1 MKRRRLY
8 VTDMDGTLLGGD
20 SRVSPESARII
31 SELSRDGALI
41 TVATARTPATVD
53 PLLRNTVTTPPAIVM
68 TGASMW
74 LRAERRYLDPAFIP
88 EQWLPAIVALF
99 LERDIHPFVYTLEPS
114 TSMLTVYHH
123 GALNRAERRFVD
135 ERRHLTLKKFV
146 LDASETDLASP
157 DRPVMLIFATG
168 PVEAIYSLAA
178 KLNEATDCSVS
189 HYADIFNPS
198 QGYIEVFAA
207 GVSKAGA
214 VERLADLFGAESV
227 VVFGDNLNDLP
238 MMAVADEA
246 IAVANALPEV
256 KERATKVIG
265 PNTAS
270 SVARYIYD
278 DFYS

>member
-31 SELSRDGALI
+31 SELSRDGAMI

-53 PLLRNTVTTPPAIVM
+53 PLLRNTITTPPAIVM

-74 LRAERRYLDPAFIP
+74 LRDEHRYLNPAFIP
-88 EQWLPAIVALF
+88 GEELPAIVALF
-99 LERDIHPFVYTLEPS
+99 IEAGIHPFIYTLDRA

-123 GALNRAERRFVD
+123 GTLDRAERRFVD
-135 ERRHLTLKKFV
+135 ERRHLSLKKFV
-146 LDASETDLASP
+146 LDASEDDLVSP
-157 DRPVMLIFATG
+157 HRPTILLFATG
-168 PVEAIYSLAA
+168 PVTAIYDLAA
-178 KLNEATDCSVS
+178 RLAETTECSIS

-198 QGYIEVFAA
+198 LGYIEVFAP

-214 VERLADLFGAESV
+214 VERLAESLGVESV

-278 DFYS
+278 DFYK

>member
-20 SRVSPESARII
+20 SRVSPESAQII

-41 TVATARTPATVD
+41 TVATARTPATVE
-53 PLLRNTVTTPPAIVM
+53 PLLRNTFTTTPAIVM

-74 LRAERRYLDPAFIP
+74 DRGGRRYVDTTFVPADD
-88 EQWLPAIVALF
+88 LPATIALF
-99 LERDIHPFVYTLEPS
+99 DEAGINPFVYTLDRA
-114 TSMLTVYHH
+114 TGLLRVYHH
-123 GALNRAERRFVD
+123 GVLTRAERKFVD
-135 ERRHLTLKKFV
+135 ERRHLELKKFI
-146 LDASETDLASP
+146 LDTPRADLTSP
-157 DRPVMLIFATG
+157 HRPTILIFATG

-178 KLNEATDCSVS
+178 KIEEATECSVS

-198 QGYIEVFAA
+198 EGYIEVF
-207 GVSKAGA
+207 GPRVSKAGA
-214 VERLADLFGAESV
+214 VKRLAESLGV
-227 VVFGDNLNDLP
+227 ESTIVFGDNLNDLP
-238 MMAVADEA
+238 MMAIADEA

-256 KERATKVIG
+256 KERATRVIG